1 MSFVGAEKDGVT
13 RISGRASRNAIEDG
27 VNMGQIMHEVSKV
40 YGGTGGGHDGAA
52 GLDVEERCPEDT

>member
-1 MSFVGAEKDGVT
+1 MSFVGAKKDGVT

-27 VNMGQIMHEVSKV
+27 VNMSQIMHEVSKV

-52 GLDVEERCPEDT
+52 GLDVEGRCPRDT